1 MGFRTFYD
9 GLLNTIPLPVKQFAS
24 GVAAGVGI
32 PQSMAELSAI
42 PASFGQMLAGP
53 SAAEMSQGPKPL
65 IEALKRLPAGVRTNP
80 AGAAGMALGMAV
92 PLGPGE
98 FSEAMKFGGKALS
111 NAERRM
117 SSRATAAQARL
128 HMHLEGKTGPLEPLM
143 VAPTESATDILI
155 NMPSASL
162 QAAYKHWRGVPQ
174 YSAMIAHELGRR
186 GLKPDIADELQI
198 LHEGTVGP
206 PPSIF
211 TREERG
217 MEMLNKEGWSNREAS
232 YMLAGP
238 VKSEPPLNVLRDLVH
253 AEQDPLGDVLRQL
266 KTEQSN
272 TPKTGIFAGE
282 LDPRHYTNRLNAYL
296 GTAPTGTT
304 MSLHGIVFT
313 KAQRGWMRL
322 DRPPQMNDIGWIFNR
337 FSNPD
342 KAVEAM
348 QEHGGTY
355 FGATSRRSRAVVANN
370 LYLKI
375 QEGTATPEEA
385 AWWNIWKT
393 GLRPPQ

>member
-117 SSRATAAQARL
+117 SSRAAAAQARL

-198 LHEGTVGP
+198 LHEGPVGP
-206 PPSIF
+206 INELPGTRQNVSGGYIWTKAPSIF

-217 MEMLNKEGWSNREAS
+217 TEMLGKVPLPPAR
-232 YMLAGP
+232 P
-238 VKSEPPLNVLRDLVH
+238 SEQIKRLVGEH
-253 AEQDPLGDVLRQL
+253 LERNFPNEPLGTRRGPWV
-266 KTEQSN
+266 KT
-272 TPKTGIFAGE
+272 T
-282 LDPRHYTNRLNAYL
+282 
-296 GTAPTGTT
+296 
-304 MSLHGIVFT
+304 
-313 KAQRGWMRL
+313 RGWTFFPGDFPSL
-322 DRPPQMNDIGWIFNR
+322 
-337 FSNPD
+337 
-342 KAVEAM
+342 
-348 QEHGGTY
+348 
-355 FGATSRRSRAVVANN
+355 
-370 LYLKI
+370 
-375 QEGTATPEEA
+375 
-385 AWWNIWKT
+385 
-393 GLRPPQ
+393 